1 MKFPC
6 PVGIRR
12 EAARS
17 GEVGQGPTRPGNK
30 EMQDDANL
38 FGGNAAAA
46 RGRGVSC
53 RIAQMPMPKPDPVA
67 ALECEVTSRKVTMK
81 EPFSTMV
88 GRRDLLLAIM
98 TTAAA
103 MNAVALEPAA
113 AKAASSTDKRKARYQ
128 ANSAEVQDFYRV
140 NRYPAR

>member
-1 MKFPC
+1 
-6 PVGIRR
+6 
-12 EAARS
+12 
-17 GEVGQGPTRPGNK
+17 
-30 EMQDDANL
+30 
-38 FGGNAAAA
+38 
-46 RGRGVSC
+46 
-53 RIAQMPMPKPDPVA
+53 
-67 ALECEVTSRKVTMK
+67 MK

-88 GRRDLLLAIM
+88 GRRGLLLAMM

-128 ANSAEVQDFYRV
+128 ASSAEVQNFYRV